1 MAELGRLTRKR
12 KKEEVTVKCVT
23 SSVYPVYEKTLFL
36 CVAQDEEPHNPR
48 EWYMLKI
55 SSEKDKEK
63 EAEEKL
69 AKKVCQITDAELRGA
84 YLAFHHDDR
93 HQGHELDQVLM
104 LSLVVK
110 LKLGKSFRF
119 YGTSSASVGSFVY
132 RIGGYCGKQRYSRNV
147 RYFDSSHPEEGLK
160 TGPRTICARC
170 DAAVVGL
177 NGNLYVMGFDGCGA
191 SLDVPSVWGE
201 FLDTRLVGEGHA
213 EWSALP
219 DPPSTLGSKC
229 LFAAAFGGDFS
240 SKIVVLNLY
249 TYAMC
254 LYDVPEKS
262 WESLDPIV
270 EYYSGF
276 TGPPVVVGTNLYW
289 IHGSNVWV
297 YDLLKKALVSLPV
310 GDSKICWL
318 IYKRLLS

>member
-23 SSVYPVYEKTLFL
+23 SSVYSVYEKTLCL
-36 CVAQDEEPHNPR
+36 CVAQAEEPHNPR

-55 SSEKDKEK
+55 SSEKDEEK

-69 AKKVCQITDAELRGA
+69 AK
-84 YLAFHHDDR
+84 
-93 HQGHELDQVLM
+93 
-104 LSLVVK
+104 
-110 LKLGKSFRF
+110 KLGKSFRF
-119 YGTSSASVGSFVY
+119 YGTSSASVVSFVY

-147 RYFDSSHPEEGLK
+147 RYFDSSHPKEGLK

-177 NGNLYVMGFDGCGA
+177 NGNLYVMGFDGGGA
-191 SLDVPSVWGE
+191 SLDVPSVGGE

-219 DPPSTLGSKC
+219 DPPSNLGSKC

-240 SKIVVLNLY
+240 SKILVLNLY

-276 TGPPVVVGTNLYW
+276 TGHPVVVGTNLYW
-289 IHGSNVWV
+289 IQGSNV
-297 YDLLKKALVSLPV
+297 
-310 GDSKICWL
+310 
-318 IYKRLLS
+318 

>member
-1 MAELGRLTRKR
+1 MAELGRLTCKR
-12 KKEEVTVKCVT
+12 KKEEVIVKCVT
-23 SSVYPVYEKTLFL
+23 SSVYPVYEKTLCL

-84 YLAFHHDDR
+84 YLAFHHDDC
-93 HQGHELDQVLM
+93 HQ
-104 LSLVVK
+104 
-110 LKLGKSFRF
+110 
-119 YGTSSASVGSFVY
+119 
-132 RIGGYCGKQRYSRNV
+132 
-147 RYFDSSHPEEGLK
+147 
-160 TGPRTICARC
+160 
-170 DAAVVGL
+170 AVVGL
-177 NGNLYVMGFDGCGA
+177 NGNLYVMGFDGGGA

-229 LFAAAFGGDFS
+229 LFAAALSGDFLG
-240 SKIVVLNLY
+240 KILVLNLY

-254 LYDVPEKS
+254 LYDVTEKS

-270 EYYSGF
+270 EYYSRF
-276 TGPPVVVGTNLYW
+276 TGPPVAVGTNLYW
-289 IHGSNVWV
+289 IRGPNVWM
-297 YDLLKKALVSLPV
+297 YDLLKKALVSLPI

-318 IYKRLLS
+318 IKDSYHEMRPTLVHLA